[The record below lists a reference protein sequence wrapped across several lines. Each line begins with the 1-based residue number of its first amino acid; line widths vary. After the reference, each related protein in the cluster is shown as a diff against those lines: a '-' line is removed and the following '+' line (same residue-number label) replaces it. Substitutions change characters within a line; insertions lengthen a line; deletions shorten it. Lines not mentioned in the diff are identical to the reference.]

1 MGAFGDAFA
10 AVEDRFLTAL
20 FDAALVSDDTWNQ
33 VQRLD
38 VAVQE
43 TGVLHRDQAESLI
56 KWNQVARNSKN
67 HQIWFYGSRWKLMS
81 TIGSSAGTLPVQH
94 TVVNL
99 IGIDAFLQLGTQFFA
114 RHFKRDFQQLA
125 AVVETVEVVVC
136 GKNVVVCKGGG
147 IVAAISKINGAVQHR
162 DFHFLEGADFSIVIS
177 DIFHC
182 IYFLS
187 MLIRKYLVKC
197 LHYTTSVYKMKSPT
211 GGCVL
216 IITYL
221 FVFMFNNLISAYQQ
235 RRQQVEEDKSV
246 RQVRIALLDQGD
258 NADAG

>member
-1 MGAFGDAFA
+1 
-10 AVEDRFLTAL
+10 
-20 FDAALVSDDTWNQ
+20 
-33 VQRLD
+33 
-38 VAVQE
+38 
-43 TGVLHRDQAESLI
+43 
-56 KWNQVARNSKN
+56 
-67 HQIWFYGSRWKLMS
+67 MS

-125 AVVETVEVVVC
+125 AVVETVEVVVR

-187 MLIRKYLVKC
+187 MLIRKYFVKC
-197 LHYTTSVYKMKSPT
+197 LHYTTSAYKMKSPT
-211 GGCVL
+211 GGCVP
-216 IITYL
+216 IITDL
-221 FVFMFNNLISAYQQ
+221 FVFNNLISAYQQ